1 MEIKLVNSSA
11 LNEWLSRY
19 HYLHRMVIR
28 SKLLAHG
35 VFQNGKLVGGLLWA
49 TPHFVKKANLF
60 GMDGTYDQW
69 EVLMLARFYLLPE
82 SGLTA
87 SAVLSESI
95 GRGRGSRG
103 SKKRGWRL
111 QADWVKS
118 HPPVY
123 PHNPFVPRLLIS
135 WSDETLP
142 PTDNCPICGGYHAG
156 HHHGTIY
163 RASGWQVWDS
173 TSVNYGRSDYEQM
186 QMQEPSGDIPVPT
199 VEQLPLLPV
208 SGVTTTQAH
217 AILEAYHEKL
227 QQRTVLK
234 RCWVLTLPANPVL
247 EQQIRAVVTTQQRFW
262 SATVSQPI
270 NPLTDIV
277 DGGQ

>member
-35 VFQNGKLVGGLLWA
+35 VFQDGKLVGGLLWA

-60 GMDGTYDQW
+60 GMEGTHDQW

-111 QADWVKS
+111 QADWVRM

-142 PTDNCPICGGYHAG
+142 PIYDCPICGGYHAG
-156 HHHGTIY
+156 HHKGTIY
-163 RASGWQVWDS
+163 QACGWQAWDS
-173 TSVNYGRSDYEQM
+173 TSVNYGRSEHEHMEIPEQDG
-186 QMQEPSGDIPVPT
+186 ETPVQS
-199 VEQLPLLPV
+199 VQQLQLLPLSV
-208 SGVTTTQAH
+208 STTTQGH
-217 AILEAYHEKL
+217 ATLEAYHEKL

-234 RCWVLTLPANPVL
+234 RCWILPLPANPVL
-247 EQQIRAVVTTQQRFW
+247 EQQIRAVATTQQSFW
-262 SATVSQPI
+262 SSAYS
-270 NPLTDIV
+270 
-277 DGGQ
+277 